1 MEPPPPTASSY
12 MVKHDHFTR
21 PPAHFNTELVTAA
34 RITAK
39 DAKAASLLKL

>member
-1 MEPPPPTASSY
+1 MEAPLLELKGEANLHDPLASLTCS
-12 MVKHDHFTR
+12 K
-21 PPAHFNTELVTAA
+21 LA